1 MPNEIGVTEVTN
13 VSQALIA
20 SVVQDVLKQ
29 QAILMPTVTD
39 YSRFAVKG
47 AKSVGVPRRTQ
58 FTQAN
63 KAENTDLTAQELT
76 FAADTIAL
84 DKHKAIYS
92 KLEKIAGV
100 QASPDVVAEII
111 KESAAELALQL
122 DVDIITELR
131 KVSTSAPDHAIQYID
146 TSTNVLAKGDIL
158 EARALLNKA
167 NVPLSERYLVISPD
181 KEKQMLAISDFVK
194 ANEYGSTR
202 AIQLGELGQ
211 IFGFTV
217 LMHNSLDADEVLA
230 YHKAHVGMAIQL
242 APEFRTN
249 FQLRSVS
256 DEYLLHWLYGVKV
269 MGGAT
274 GVRGVQIKNT
284 TPPAPPPGP

>member
-1 MPNEIGVTEVTN
+1 MANEIGVTEVTN

-20 SVVQDVLKQ
+20 SLVQDVLKQ
-29 QAILMPTVTD
+29 KSILMPTVDD

-63 KAENTDLTAQELT
+63 KAENTDLTAQEMT
-76 FAADTIAL
+76 FASDVIAL

-100 QASPDVVAEII
+100 QASPDVVAEIV
-111 KESAAELALQL
+111 KESAAELSLQL
-122 DVDIITELR
+122 DKDIIAELR
-131 KVSTSAPDHAIQYID
+131 KVSTTSPDHEIKYLD
-146 TSTNVLAKGDIL
+146 TSFNVLAKGDIL

-167 NVPLSERYLVISPD
+167 VVPLDNRYLVISPD

-194 ANEYGSTR
+194 ANEYGSTT
-202 AIQLGELGQ
+202 AIQKGELGK
-211 IFGFTV
+211 IYGFTV
-217 LMHNSLDADEVLA
+217 LMHTALADDEILA
-230 YHKAHVGMAIQL
+230 YHKSHVGMAIQL

-256 DEYLLHWLYGVKV
+256 DEYLLHWIYGVKV

-274 GVRGVQIKNT
+274 GVRGVQITNT